1 MFDLNSAY
9 SKEYYNN
16 PNPNNIGNQNQE
28 KKNEQ
33 NQNLNELY
41 YKKNSNYKYFLS
53 KSFLYFDNINEKRYL
68 KIDRDYYSMS
78 VNSDYNILV
87 NDNIIEYKEIDCIL
101 GMIDICNQKFILI
114 VYQSLK
120 VAKINQFSIF
130 QIQKVDLIQLSK
142 DNIKDKNQYDIV
154 RNNLQK
160 LLSNGSFF
168 YSIGYDLSN
177 TTETKFLNTN
187 QNYDFL
193 SYVNS
198 SYLWNFNLLNHFNQY
213 NIEKCFIATCIC
225 GFVGYK
231 KINFEQNNF
240 FGFIIIERINQKYN
254 LNQNDDIKQNKYSLT
269 FKQIECIT
277 TFPNNQIFSFIF
289 YQTFFPFYFEDNYY
303 PHYSQI
309 IDFSNELNQYSNFL
323 SIISSDDQKLNNSV
337 IQLLKHNNHNLN
349 KMFFIESKN
358 YNFQSIETN
367 NNFINF
373 TDFFSYYYGPNNNYT
388 SFNQNNI
395 YWLISLNKTKPL
407 DDDCIK
413 FIARFSWIFLKKVF
427 QILNLYDIGFFSND
441 NTINNPILKYY
452 KDILLFYRKF
462 QIHQSDKNNEEKE
475 QIKLKTIVD
484 YINSDKTKISTKIK
498 SKNRLNLLLLTW
510 NIAGISIKNSNNT
523 QIKYDISDLFT
534 NNSLYKNKE
543 TPDLIGIGL
552 QEIVK
557 LEVGNILLNQNDKS
571 VEYWK
576 NNFLNTI
583 KRVYPNEQY
592 ILIKELDLVGIFMII
607 LIKKKY
613 FGNLRIIN
621 SLIIKNGM
629 MGSLGNKGNVILVI
643 KVFETFIAFCSGHY
657 TAGHSKNKERLKILD
672 QVLKTEIKYNNI
684 ITLFQDFDMWFIFGD
699 LNFRINY
706 DYETTINLIKQNSL
720 NVLLESDQFYLSK
733 KENPNYSIINEGHI
747 NFFPT
752 YKYEKN
758 GDNYSYNIDK
768 IRVPSYCDRIFFK
781 NYFNDKNPSVILKEY
796 NTIQSVKI
804 SDHRPVYA
812 IFNIFCT
819 EFYNNEKEKLMNDL
833 IQIENNDKIKKGYSD
848 ININNGMNVQSNPIV
863 GFPELSYSNKDV
875 RVNYPQII
883 QRENQIN
890 NNNININTNN
900 LNNNNDN
907 ENDNEKVV
915 QNLESFYNV
924 KNENFNNYYNSNQN
938 INYSN
943 NEDNNSY
950 NTNNYFDISQN
961 DKNIQ
966 NNYNENQNNNNDI
979 SNLDQNNFN
988 YNQNN
993 NNNNYNYYQ
1002 NYNYNN
1008 NNNLNENNY
1017 NYNNTFNQ
1025 NPYVQNN
1032 NYNYNQNYNNTNNEF
1047 ENNFNNNLNQ
1057 NPYNQN
1063 NNYNY
1068 YQNYNYNN
1076 NNNLNENNYNYNNN
1090 LNQNNNNNSNQNNDN
1105 GNQFNNYNPYQNFN
1119 YNKKEGI

>member
-9 SKEYYNN
+9 NKEYYNN
-16 PNPNNIGNQNQE
+16 PNPNEINNQNPE
-28 KKNEQ
+28 IKIKQ

-41 YKKNSNYKYFLS
+41 KHKNSNYKYFLS

-68 KIDRDYYSMS
+68 MIDRDYHSMS

-87 NDNIIEYKEIDCIL
+87 NDDIIDYKEIDCIL
-101 GMIDICNQKFILI
+101 GMIEICNQKFFLI

-120 VAKINQFSIF
+120 VAKINRFPIF

-142 DNIKDKNQYDIV
+142 DNINDKNQYDII

-231 KINFEQNNF
+231 KINFEQNNY

-309 IDFSNELNQYSNFL
+309 IDFSNELNKYSNFL

-557 LEVGNILLNQNDKS
+557 LEVGNILLNQNDKN

-576 NNFLNTI
+576 NKFINTI
-583 KRVYPNEQY
+583 KKVYPNENY
-592 ILIKELDLVGIFMII
+592 ILLKELDLVGIFMII

-629 MGSLGNKGNVILVI
+629 MGSLGNKGNVIFVI
-643 KVFETFIAFCSGHY
+643 KLFETFIAFCSGHY

-706 DYETTINLIKQNSL
+706 DYETTMNLIKQNSINIL
-720 NVLLESDQFYLSK
+720 YEGDQFYLSK
-733 KENPNYSIINEGHI
+733 KENPNYSIVNEGEI

-758 GDNYSYNIDK
+758 NDNYSFNVDK
-768 IRVPSYCDRIFFK
+768 IRIPSYCDRIFFK
-781 NYFNDKNPSVILKEY
+781 NNFSEKNPSIILKEY
-796 NTIQSVKI
+796 NSVKSVKF

-812 IFNIFCT
+812 VFDIFCT
-819 EFYNNEKEKLMNDL
+819 EFYSNEKEKLMNDL
-833 IQIENNDKIKKGYSD
+833 IQIENNDKIKKYNSD
-848 ININNGMNVQSNPIV
+848 LNINNDMNIQNNPIHD
-863 GFPELSYSNKDV
+863 FPVLSFSNKDV

-883 QRENQIN
+883 KRENQNN
-890 NNNININTNN
+890 NNNINRNINNINTNVGN
-900 LNNNNDN
+900 INANINTNNNNNDN
-907 ENDNEKVV
+907 DNDNEKVI

-924 KNENFNNYYNSNQN
+924 KNESNYNNSNQN
-938 INYSN
+938 SNYSN
-943 NEDNNSY
+943 NENNIGY
-950 NTNNYFDISQN
+950 NTNNYFNVRQSDKDIE
-961 DKNIQ
+961 
-966 NNYNENQNNNNDI
+966 NNYNQNNKDNSNLNQINYNYNQTNNNINYNQNYNNNNLNQNIYNQNYNNNNLNQNIYDQNYNNNNNNLFENNYNFNNIDNQNMYNQNNNNFNQNYYNNNN
-979 SNLDQNNFN
+979 NLFENSYNVNNNMNQNM

-993 NNNNYNYYQ
+993 NNNNINQ
-1002 NYNYNN
+1002 YNYNK
-1008 NNNLNENNY
+1008 
-1017 NYNNTFNQ
+1017 
-1025 NPYVQNN
+1025 
-1032 NYNYNQNYNNTNNEF
+1032 
-1047 ENNFNNNLNQ
+1047 
-1057 NPYNQN
+1057 
-1063 NNYNY
+1063 
-1068 YQNYNYNN
+1068 
-1076 NNNLNENNYNYNNN
+1076 
-1090 LNQNNNNNSNQNNDN
+1090 
-1105 GNQFNNYNPYQNFN
+1105 NQFNNYNPNQKNN
-1119 YNKKEGI
+1119 